1 MTRRDTTEN
10 ENGFWGTYPPSPPV
24 CDAIFEGVQ
33 RSLWGRQGE

>member
-24 CDAIFEGVQ
+24 CDAIFEGGSMQ
-33 RSLWGRQGE
+33 

>member
-24 CDAIFEGVQ
+24 CDAIFEGDCYGI
-33 RSLWGRQGE
+33 SPTW